1 MFAPEFRYSE
11 VLDQDAE
18 RVAKL
23 QSVEEDLVP
32 SVRQNDISGSPWIP
46 ATHGGAAVIG
56 GISLTVLLL
65 ACIFGIPRLN
75 SDVALQNSQ
84 FIKDTCT
91 VCMTRQ
97 GLQGELSGLIFF
109 FFPDAFFFFQE
120 IREIKEGLVTVAQ
133 LEALAVRDLPDL
145 LDLMEQTPFACRQHL
160 VERVPQEALEARDPL
175 VCLVLRGLLGG
186 QEELDQV
193 VALGLLELQESME

>member
-1 MFAPEFRYSE
+1 MFAPEFRYAE

-18 RVAKL
+18 RVTKL
-23 QSVEEDLVP
+23 QSAEEELVP

-56 GISLTVLLL
+56 GISLMVLLL

-91 VCMTRQ
+91 VCMTRE
-97 GLQGELSGLIFF
+97 GLQGE
-109 FFPDAFFFFQE
+109 
-120 IREIKEGLVTVAQ
+120 
-133 LEALAVRDLPDL
+133 
-145 LDLMEQTPFACRQHL
+145 
-160 VERVPQEALEARDPL
+160 
-175 VCLVLRGLLGG
+175 
-186 QEELDQV
+186 
-193 VALGLLELQESME
+193 